1 MKQTFTLTALL
12 FSIFTFAQTRKA
24 DIEIAQNKP
33 SAQPVAWKS
42 VPNYSSTEAKSKHQP
57 APSVMYYAFNIAEPS
72 LPMEESIDGSVIAD
86 GFSYLIA
93 YSSQKLSVV
102 LSDLLQKPESVFE
115 VSEYAK
121 TNLDKEIGIYY
132 KNNSIRPEEAKKVII
147 QQLCSIYN
155 LKIQIT
161 NKLKDVWYLSVSD
174 PKKYATWTANGNL
187 QLKEILPTSVDLD
200 KNGLY
205 KGSGNNVE
213 GLANGLQTY
222 CKEIFMFDPLS
233 TKAQIDIAQLEIQN
247 KEELVKTLNEK
258 YGICLKKVKK
268 VIPVIEISSK

>member
-93 YSSQKLSVV
+93 YSSQK
-102 LSDLLQKPESVFE
+102 
-115 VSEYAK
+115 
-121 TNLDKEIGIYY
+121 
-132 KNNSIRPEEAKKVII
+132 
-147 QQLCSIYN
+147 
-155 LKIQIT
+155 
-161 NKLKDVWYLSVSD
+161 
-174 PKKYATWTANGNL
+174 
-187 QLKEILPTSVDLD
+187 
-200 KNGLY
+200 
-205 KGSGNNVE
+205 
-213 GLANGLQTY
+213 
-222 CKEIFMFDPLS
+222 
-233 TKAQIDIAQLEIQN
+233 
-247 KEELVKTLNEK
+247 
-258 YGICLKKVKK
+258 
-268 VIPVIEISSK
+268 